1 MDNTDY
7 LDFDEAVAYLKTT
20 SSTLYKWLQAG
31 KIPGHKLGRQWRF
44 LKEELELHVSGK
56 APKIQLQKEVLQF
69 AEFLEK
75 RAQKNSKEGM
85 MNLLSDLSEKLI
97 WDAYDHGVREVHLA
111 PLKGKYEVSYRK
123 WREGCEAQTNIEES
137 LLKILDD
144 SWIEQSAS
152 LKTEDTRRLY
162 LHRSEE
168 EVLQVRYQKVET
180 ISGPHITLM
189 LLQPAK
195 DILSF
200 EEIGL
205 DQTQSKSLASWSQK
219 SSGLILVN
227 GLPGS
232 GKTTTVYSLLNEM
245 KKTGKVIFS
254 LEAPANLVVDG
265 VNQVEYS
272 ARSKEDFEKHFT
284 AICSTNPDVIA
295 LGLGS
300 SNKIMDQAIFQ
311 AAHHAASTGILVVL
325 QTMAASNKEA
335 IERFETISGDA
346 VKNLLVGSCW
356 QELVRK
362 DEKWKARYELI
373 NS

>member
-85 MNLLSDLSEKLI
+85 MNMLSDLSEKLI
-97 WDAYDHGVREVHLA
+97 WDAYDHGVREVHLS

-123 WREGCEAQTNIEES
+123 WRQGCETQTNIEEG

-144 SWIEQSAS
+144 SWIGQSAS
-152 LKTEDTRRLY
+152 LETEDTRRLY

-168 EVLQVRYQKVET
+168 EVLQVRYQKVGT
-180 ISGPHITLM
+180 ISGPHISLM

-200 EEIGL
+200 DQIGL
-205 DQTQSKSLASWSQK
+205 NQDQASTLSDWSNK
-219 SSGLILVN
+219 PSGLILIS
-227 GLPGS
+227 GLAGS

-245 KKTGKVIFS
+245 KKSGKVVFS
-254 LEAPANLVVDG
+254 LEATANLVVDG

-284 AICSTNPDVIA
+284 AICSTNTDVIA
-295 LGLGS
+295 LGLGAS
-300 SNKIMDQAIFQ
+300 SKMMDQVIFQ

-325 QTMAASNKEA
+325 QTTAGSNKEA
-335 IERFETISGDA
+335 IERFETLSGDSA
-346 VKNLLVGSCW
+346 KNLLVGSCW

-362 DEKWKARYELI
+362 NEKWKAQYEFLTP
-373 NS
+373 